1 MENKFECF
9 KKFDKPRAV
18 ICDLDGTLSL
28 FEKQDKSSAYYRNP
42 YDAST
47 CDNDLLNSAV
57 KYVLDACDNVI
68 LLSGREEK
76 YRPQTELFLDKHEI
90 ARVGLFMRSTGD
102 FRKDSIVKQELYNTH
117 VKDKYYVLFVL
128 DDRDQ
133 EVKMWREIG
142 LTCFQVAEGNF

>member
-1 MENKFECF
+1 MEERFKCF
-9 KKFDKPRAV
+9 SKFDKPRAV

-28 FEKQDKSSAYYRNP
+28 FEKEDKTSKYYRNP

-47 CDNDLLNSAV
+47 CDKDCLNKAV
-57 KYVLDACDNVI
+57 AYVLERVDNVI

-76 YRPQTELFLDKHEI
+76 YRRQTETFLDKHHI
-90 ARVGLFMRSTGD
+90 AREALYMRSTGD
-102 FRKDSIVKQELYNTH
+102 FRKDSIVKEELYRNH
-117 VKDKYYVLFVL
+117 VQDNYHILFVI

-133 EVKMWREIG
+133 VVKMWREIG

>member
-1 MENKFECF
+1 MENRFDCF
-9 KKFDKPRAV
+9 KKFDKPRVV

-28 FEKQDKSSAYYRNP
+28 FEKEDKSSKYYRNP

-47 CDNDLLNSAV
+47 CDNDMLNEAV
-57 KYVLDACDNVI
+57 KIVLDNFSNVI

-76 YRPQTELFLDKHEI
+76 YRAQTERFLDKHQVS
-90 ARVGLFMRSTGD
+90 RLKLLMRPTDD
-102 FRKDSIVKQELYNTH
+102 FRKDSVVKEELYNTY

-133 EVKMWREIG
+133 VVKMWRSLG